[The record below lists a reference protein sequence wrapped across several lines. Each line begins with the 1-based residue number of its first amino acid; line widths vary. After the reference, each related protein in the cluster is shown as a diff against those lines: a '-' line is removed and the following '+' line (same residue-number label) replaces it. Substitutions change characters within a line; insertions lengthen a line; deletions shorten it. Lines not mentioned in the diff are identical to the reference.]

1 MLAAALALLAVA
13 APGASYNALQIA
25 PSLPAADGERAA
37 TLISYYFGADRATGS
52 AGLRRVEALQDDKLG
67 PASAHSLL
75 FLKTMST
82 APTLYLI
89 GDKLHPRIHESPL
102 APGVEDAQTTNPLFF
117 EKVLGWGYA
126 HYPGQR
132 RYLQILAHGNAVHGL
147 GTDQAQTNTAG
158 GEVKTPLGTMPIQG
172 FAKALRNAS
181 PGHPIDVV
189 LFISCMMGNVE
200 AMYELDGAARYAIA
214 SQQEIVNRATA
225 NDVLPRAFDRL
236 IRLQKP
242 PELIA
247 RSLAAQAMPARVKKR
262 VLYEDDAI
270 GKKVPAKEGQSGFGS
285 VSAIDIARLK
295 PLAQATAGLVAAVK
309 KLISGDESGAVV
321 AAYDLTPSLA
331 RAGYGD
337 LWSFAGELAARVKDP
352 EVRAAA
358 KAVQDALQK
367 ALLFHKDATGVQHGL
382 SVFMPPR
389 SRLDQKFIE
398 HGYAQTRFARET
410 GWAGLLHSLP
420 GEKTVPFTQR
430 PAAAPKGKG
439 AKATRSGQS
448 N

>member
-1 MLAAALALLAVA
+1 MLSVALALFAVA
-13 APGASYNALQIA
+13 APAASYNALQIA
-25 PSLPAADGERAA
+25 PDLPAADGERAA

-52 AGLRRVEALQDDKLG
+52 AARHRVEALQDDKPG

-75 FLKTMST
+75 FLKTLVLP
-82 APTLYLI
+82 PTLYLI
-89 GDKLHPRIHESPL
+89 GDKLHPRIHESPV
-102 APGVEDAQTTNPLFF
+102 APGIEDAQTNNPLFF

-132 RYLQILAHGNAVHGL
+132 RYLQVLAHGSAVHGL
-147 GTDQAQTNTAG
+147 GTDQTQTNTAG

-181 PGHPIDVV
+181 PGRPIDVV

-200 AMYELDGAARYAIA
+200 AMYELDGAARYAVA
-214 SQQEIVNRATA
+214 SQQEIQDRATA

-247 RSLAAQAMPARVKKR
+247 RSLAAQAMPAQVKKR
-262 VLYEDDAI
+262 VLYNDPTVGDR
-270 GKKVPAKEGQSGFGS
+270 VPAKADQSGFGS

-309 KLISGDESGAVV
+309 AKLTKGDETGAVV

-337 LWSFAGELAARVKDP
+337 LWSFASELAARVKEP
-352 EVRAAA
+352 AVRDAA
-358 KAVQDALQK
+358 KAVQGALQR

-389 SRLDQKFIE
+389 SRLDQKFIQ

-410 GWAGLLHSLP
+410 GWASLLQSLP
-420 GEKTVPFTQR
+420 GEK
-430 PAAAPKGKG
+430 AAPLTPTPKRAPNGKG
-439 AKATRSGQS
+439 GKARRTG
-448 N
+448 